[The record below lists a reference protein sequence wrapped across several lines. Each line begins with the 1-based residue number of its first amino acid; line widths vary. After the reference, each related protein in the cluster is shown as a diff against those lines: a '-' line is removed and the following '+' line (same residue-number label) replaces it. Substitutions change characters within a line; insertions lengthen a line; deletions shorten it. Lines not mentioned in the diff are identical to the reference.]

1 MGSKRNRKNSTP
13 DSLKGNALYEGKVPQ
28 PKMSIKA
35 SIIDGNSKA
44 VAEKVDKSDEQM
56 LAEKKQYASK
66 KEERKNIGWV
76 ISRLDE
82 PKDIE
87 YDGQMMRISPRSKRK
102 IADHTKLGKLPTG
115 IVCKK

>member
-1 MGSKRNRKNSTP
+1 M
-13 DSLKGNALYEGKVPQ
+13 A
-28 PKMSIKA
+28 IKA
-35 SIIDGNSKA
+35 SIIDGNTKA
-44 VAEKVDKSDEQM
+44 VAEKVDKTDKQLIE
-56 LAEKKQYASK
+56 EKRKSGAR
-66 KEERKNIGWV
+66 KEKRINIGWV

-87 YDGQMMRISPRSKRK
+87 YDGNIMRVSGRAKVK